1 MTLGAL
7 LLVIF
12 TQVCAVTG
20 QIFVKK
26 SMTHPEGSST
36 RKGLTLL
43 FTGVGSMTVG
53 FFLWL
58 GLMPRFDLSYLFPFT
73 ALQYIFIV
81 LASAIFLKERI
92 SVSLCVG
99 VVLISV
105 GVWYVSASQ
114 S

>member
-1 MTLGAL
+1 MTLASL
-7 LLVIF
+7 LLVVI

-26 SMTHPEGSST
+26 SMTHPDGSST

-43 FTGVGSMTVG
+43 FTGIGCMTVG

-58 GLMPRFDLSYLFPFT
+58 GLMPRFQLSYLFPFT
-73 ALQYIFIV
+73 ALQYVFIV
-81 LASAIFLKERI
+81 LASAVFLKERV

-99 VVLISV
+99 VILLSV
-105 GVWYVSASQ
+105 GVALVSAS
-114 S
+114 